1 MLLLCCYFELFSR
14 KNFVFKET
22 IKQEKAR
29 GEIVRDQDLLQLEGE
44 LNMQEVAELASIFML
59 SSEVNCQ
66 VVDYQSRHGKLVE
79 NIGEGCNFC
88 QKLRTLLP
96 ELPSQCEHAMSYGG
110 YQAERFGG
118 KYIFFCPIGL
128 THFASPIQ
136 REGKLKA
143 ALLGGPVLMVDKEEF
158 VLEDIIA
165 KYGLAAKNLQTI
177 LGWLKDVPVKSPE
190 TVKALSDSLFIYVCY
205 LGSDMKAAYKKT
217 QGKINRQNDLSN
229 YIHQLKQE
237 EREENPPYPLAK
249 ERDLLNAIAEGNQE
263 EAQNA
268 LNEILGYI
276 FFSSGGEFQ
285 VIRARA
291 LELTVMLSRAALEGG
306 ADTEQIF
313 GLNYHYLQE
322 IYEID
327 NVEDLAD
334 WLSQIMVR
342 FSECVFSFADI
353 KHADI
358 IYKAAD
364 YVKRHYMEKITLE
377 KVAAYVYLSPSYFSK
392 IFGEGMNCKFNN
404 YLNRVR
410 IQNAQRL
417 LLDETKSLEE
427 VAYLVGYE
435 DQSYF
440 SKVFKKIVGQPPR
453 RYRETQLT
461 NVNKMV

>member
-1 MLLLCCYFELFSR
+1 M
-14 KNFVFKET
+14 
-22 IKQEKAR
+22 
-29 GEIVRDQDLLQLEGE
+29 RDHEALHLEGE
-44 LNMQEVAELASIFML
+44 LNMQEVAELAATFTL
-59 SSEVNCQ
+59 ATQVNCQ
-66 VVDYQSRHGKLVE
+66 VVDYQSRHGKLV
-79 NIGEGCNFC
+79 NLVSKRCDFC
-88 QKLRTLLP
+88 EKLQ
-96 ELPSQCEHAMSYGG
+96 ELVPDFPHQCEQAMSYGG

-136 REGKLKA
+136 QEGKLKA

-158 VLEDIIA
+158 VQEDIIA
-165 KYGLAAKNLQTI
+165 KYGLAQEYLPM
-177 LGWLKDVPVKSPE
+177 LLEWLNDVHVKLSE
-190 TVKALSDSLFIYVCY
+190 TVKALSDSLFIFVCY
-205 LGSDMKAAYKKT
+205 LGLDMQAAYKKV
-217 QGKINRQNDLSN
+217 QSKLNQQSDFSS
-229 YIHQLKQE
+229 YIHELKQE

-249 ERDLLNAIAEGNQE
+249 ERILLNAIAEGNRE

-276 FFSSGGEFQ
+276 FFSSGGEFK

-453 RYRETQLT
+453 RYRETQLA
-461 NVNKMV
+461 NLNKMN